1 MNEIFVV
8 YLLHS
13 FTNLSKEV
21 EDLFLLEWFFEN
33 FFQIITISMLHN
45 NEEFTFLMLVKF
57 LKSKN
62 ALLV

>member
-45 NEEFTFLMLVKF
+45 NEEFTLLILVKF

>member
-13 FTNLSKEV
+13 FANLSKEV

-45 NEEFTFLMLVKF
+45 NEEFTFLWLVKF